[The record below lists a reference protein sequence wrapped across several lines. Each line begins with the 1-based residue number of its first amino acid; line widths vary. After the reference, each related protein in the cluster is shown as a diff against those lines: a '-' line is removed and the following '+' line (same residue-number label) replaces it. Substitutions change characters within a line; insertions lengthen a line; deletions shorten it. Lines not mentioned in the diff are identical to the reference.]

1 MFEKPHIEIAADTAD
16 GPGMGNTFILFFIQ
30 LFNNN
35 FPGSDIKGVPA
46 SETREIIFPFDKS
59 SKIFL
64 VFFFSLN
71 L

>member
-1 MFEKPHIEIAADTAD
+1 MFEKPQIDIAAVTAD
-16 GPGMGNTFILFFIQ
+16 GPGTGTTFILFLTQ

-46 SETREIIFPFDKS
+46 SEMREIIFPSDKS
-59 SKIFL
+59 SEIFL

-71 L
+71 